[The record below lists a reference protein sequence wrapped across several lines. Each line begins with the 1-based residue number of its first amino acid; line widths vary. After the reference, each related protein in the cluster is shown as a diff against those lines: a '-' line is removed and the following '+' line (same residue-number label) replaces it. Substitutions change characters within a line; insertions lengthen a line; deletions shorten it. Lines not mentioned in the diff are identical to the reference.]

1 MREKELV
8 CIGCPLGCSLKVTI
22 QDDSTMEVTGNTCPS
37 GLCQKRTDRSK
48 TDRHVFSPGR
58 GRPSAMCICED
69 RIRYTKRQDI

>member
-22 QDDSTMEVTGNTCPS
+22 QD
-37 GLCQKRTDRSK
+37 
-48 TDRHVFSPGR
+48 VFSPGR